1 MVVGMNVM
9 IFSFQ
14 VNIYQ
19 RKPNHGRSLIDT
31 VMEHNKLTN
40 GAVLMVTM
48 RAVPAETHQHGLQ
61 QPKSDLALA

>member
-1 MVVGMNVM
+1 MGVGTNVT

-19 RKPNHGRSLIDT
+19 RKPNHGRSLKDT
-31 VMEHNKLTN
+31 VMEHNKLIN
-40 GAVLMVTM
+40 GAVLMMMM

-61 QPKSDLALA
+61 